1 MKQDYGQYRYTKKEL
16 LKYSLQSIMLCAAAD
31 YLFYQ
36 NWWAMAA
43 AVPITVFFSE
53 MEEETAYPGKKKA
66 FELSV

>member
-16 LKYSLQSIMLCAAAD
+16 LKYSLQSIMLRSRRLSFLSELVG
-31 YLFYQ
+31 YGGSGSHYRL
-36 NWWAMAA
+36 
-43 AVPITVFFSE
+43 FSE